1 MRIVIDTN
9 VVASAVFFGGRP
21 AELLRMVIRH
31 EHLAVATDEIVD
43 EYQATISYL
52 LGKYD
57 GKKMQLS
64 IVPIFSAME
73 IIQATSKVEIC
84 RDPDDN
90 KFISCAI
97 DGHCYYVVSGD
108 KDLLSLEQFG
118 NIKIVTVAEFLE
130 LFSDKK

>member
-52 LGKYD
+52 LDKYS

-73 IIQATSKVEIC
+73 IIQATSKVDIC

-108 KDLLSLEQFG
+108 KDLLSLEQFS

>member
-52 LGKYD
+52 LDKYG
-57 GKKMQLS
+57 GKKLQLS

>member
-52 LGKYD
+52 LDKYD

-108 KDLLSLEQFG
+108 KDLLSLEQFS

>member
-52 LGKYD
+52 LDKYD

-108 KDLLSLEQFG
+108 KDLLSLEQFV
-118 NIKIVTVAEFLE
+118 NIKIVTVAEFLD